1 LLVEIR
7 EFFGSLNGP
16 LTVMAMR
23 VLSQAKKE
31 KETLTVGQLAIGMN
45 YFARCGFHRIRSHL
59 STRWEKQA
67 AAALSLCGCCYD
79 Y

>member
-1 LLVEIR
+1 LLVEIH
-7 EFFGSLNGP
+7 EVFGSLNGP

-31 KETLTVGQLAIGMN
+31 KETLTVGQLGIGGELLRSLLM
-45 YFARCGFHRIRSHL
+45 HRIRSHL
-59 STRWEKQA
+59 STKWEKQA